1 MALHDRSGF
10 STAELLV
17 VVAAGLIIVSAAV
30 PFVHFAIDQ
39 FHLVLAAQGLVNQMQ
54 YTRMRAVSSNET
66 FRLRLEPGTGQY
78 QVELENG
85 ALHAGPFNLPDGV
98 SLNHVDSDNPVSFPG
113 HEVHFLPNGSVPVVG
128 LGSGGRVKLINRAGL
143 RVDVVVDSGGAVRI
157 TPTYKSP
164 PAPF

>member
-66 FRLRLEPGTGQY
+66 FRLRLEPGPVNIRSNWRTARCMP
-78 QVELENG
+78 
-85 ALHAGPFNLPDGV
+85 ALSTSRTGV
-98 SLNHVDSDNPVSFPG
+98 SLNHVDSDNRGQFPG
-113 HEVHFLPNGSVPVVG
+113 TRSSLSAKWFGAG
-128 LGSGGRVKLINRAGL
+128 RRIGFRGRV
-143 RVDVVVDSGGAVRI
+143 S
-157 TPTYKSP
+157 
-164 PAPF
+164 